1 MPDAQ
6 ESAIDRDPQPVPPA
20 LSIVTI
26 SFNQAPF
33 LEECIDSV
41 ARERGEGVEY
51 IVVDAG
57 SSDGSRDILAR
68 RARDID
74 RLVLEPDHGPAD
86 GLNKGFAA
94 ARGEIFGYV
103 NADDRILPGAVSFA
117 REFFAEHIDT
127 DVLCGAIRLIDREG
141 CPSPRAR
148 VSDMFDMAR
157 YAAGI
162 CMIGQQATYFRR
174 EIFTRAGG
182 FNTENRIAWDGEL
195 MVDMALAGA
204 RFATTSKLLG
214 DWRIYS
220 GSITGSKSH
229 RSRLDEYY
237 RVLRERLRARQ
248 VSLYTP
254 AQVALLRIAYKL
266 NPLRHLRYYLAR

>member
-1 MPDAQ
+1 MLPG
-6 ESAIDRDPQPVPPA
+6 

-41 ARERGEGVEY
+41 ARERGDGIEY

-57 SSDGSRDILAR
+57 STDGSRDILAR

-74 RLVLEPDHGPAD
+74 RLILEPDRGPSD

-94 ARGEIFGYV
+94 ARGELYGYV
-103 NADDRILPGAVSFA
+103 NADDRLIRGAAPFVRNFFA
-117 REFFAEHIDT
+117 RHADV

-141 CPSPRAR
+141 RPSPRAR
-148 VSDMFDMAR
+148 VSDKFDVAR
-157 YAAGI
+157 YAAGV
-162 CMIGQQATYFRR
+162 CTIGQQATFFRR

-195 MVDMALAGA
+195 LVDMALAGA

-214 DWRIYS
+214 DWRIYG

-237 RVLRERLRARQ
+237 RVLRARLRSRQ